1 LFEPILQIGSFR
13 FTALHFHAEGA
24 FLILDDRKRTHPHFQ
39 LLFELLKRGF
49 VILKLYSHVVFAN
62 YWL

>member
-1 LFEPILQIGSFR
+1 MLHRLEFVVRAILQIGSFR

-24 FLILDDRKRTHPHFQ
+24 FLILDDRKRTHAHFQ

-49 VILKLYSHVVFAN
+49 DYIETL
-62 YWL
+62 